1 MSEQRPAVEF
11 AGNDDADD
19 SSNSW
24 MTTAVAALIFGALT
38 IALAIPGVWE
48 EYVVGYSSRRY
59 RGLVNII
66 EAIGYW
72 PIILVLA
79 AITVAAAVAA
89 IRGFV
94 KNRPNTE
101 D

>member
-11 AGNDDADD
+11 AGDDDADD

-24 MTTAVAALIFGALT
+24 LTTGVVALVFGAIT
-38 IALAIPGVWE
+38 IALAIPGVWD
-48 EYVVGYSSRRY
+48 EYIVGYSSRRFG
-59 RGLVNII
+59 GLVNII

-72 PIILVLA
+72 PTILVLA
-79 AITVAAAVAA
+79 AITVAAAIAA
-89 IRGFV
+89 IRSFV